1 MNYTQLQL
9 LLQNDE
15 LHYITDS
22 TEFFKD
28 NDMKLDDNM
37 DILLNHTFILFE
49 NTINDYNETIEILNN
64 NNIKYTIKTDSLNL
78 DYILYNNIL

>member
-1 MNYTQLQL
+1 MNFTQLQL

-15 LHYITDS
+15 LHYISDS

-37 DILLNHTFILFE
+37 DILLHHTFILFE
-49 NTINDYNETIEILNN
+49 NTINDYNETLYILDM
-64 NNIKYTIKTDSLNL
+64 NNIPYTIKTDSLNL
-78 DYILYNNIL
+78 DYILI

>member
-1 MNYTQLQL
+1 MTIKQLQSL
-9 LLQNDE
+9 LPNDE

-37 DILLNHTFILFE
+37 DLLLHYTYILFE
-49 NTINDYNETIEILNN
+49 NTIEDFTETLYILDM
-64 NNIKYTIKTDSLNL
+64 NNIKYTIKTDNLNL
-78 DYILYNNIL
+78 DYILI

>member
-1 MNYTQLQL
+1 MNFTQLQL

-37 DILLNHTFILFE
+37 DLLLNHTFILFE
-49 NTINDYNETIEILNN
+49 NTINDYNETISLLNS
-64 NNIKYTIKTDSLNL
+64 NNIKYTIKTDLLNL
-78 DYILYNNIL
+78 DYILI

>member
-1 MNYTQLQL
+1 MNFTKLQL

-28 NDMKLDDNM
+28 NNMKLDDNM
-37 DILLNHTFILFE
+37 DLLLNHTFVLFE
-49 NTINDYNETIEILNN
+49 NTINDFTETLYILDN
-64 NNIKYTIKTDSLNL
+64 NNIKYTIKTDLLNL
-78 DYILYNNIL
+78 DYILI

>member
-37 DILLNHTFILFE
+37 DLLLNHTFILFE
-49 NTINDYNETIEILNN
+49 NTINDYNETLHILDM
-64 NNIKYTIKTDSLNL
+64 NNIPYTIKTDSLNL
-78 DYILYNNIL
+78 DFILI

>member
-1 MNYTQLQL
+1 MNFTQLQL

-22 TEFFKD
+22 TEFLKD

-37 DILLNHTFILFE
+37 DLLLNHTFILFE
-49 NTINDYNETIEILNN
+49 NTMNDFNETLYILNN
-64 NNIKYTIKTDSLNL
+64 NNINYTIKTDLLNL
-78 DYILYNNIL
+78 DYILI

>member
-22 TEFFKD
+22 TEFLKD
-28 NDMKLDDNM
+28 NNMKLDDNM
-37 DILLNHTFILFE
+37 DLLLHHTFILFE
-49 NTINDYNETIEILNN
+49 NTINDYNETLYILDM
-64 NNIKYTIKTDSLNL
+64 NNIPYTIKTDLMNL
-78 DYILYNNIL
+78 DYILI

>member
-1 MNYTQLQL
+1 
-9 LLQNDE
+9 
-15 LHYITDS
+15 
-22 TEFFKD
+22 
-28 NDMKLDDNM
+28 MKLDDNM

-78 DYILYNNIL
+78 DYILI

>member
-1 MNYTQLQL
+1 MNFTKLQL

-22 TEFFKD
+22 TEFLKD

-37 DILLNHTFILFE
+37 DLLLHHTFILFE
-49 NTINDYNETIEILNN
+49 NTIDDFTETLYILDN
-64 NNIKYTIKTDSLNL
+64 NNIQYTIKTDLLNL
-78 DYILYNNIL
+78 DYILI

>member
-1 MNYTQLQL
+1 MNFTQLQL

-28 NDMKLDDNM
+28 NNMKLDDNM
-37 DILLNHTFILFE
+37 DLLLHHTFILFE
-49 NTINDYNETIEILNN
+49 NTINDYNETLYILDM
-64 NNIKYTIKTDSLNL
+64 NNIPYTIKTDSLNL
-78 DYILYNNIL
+78 DYILI

>member
-1 MNYTQLQL
+1 MNFTTLQL

-22 TEFFKD
+22 TEFLKD

-37 DILLNHTFILFE
+37 DLLLNHTFILFE
-49 NTINDYNETIEILNN
+49 NTINDFTETLYILDN
-64 NNIKYTIKTDSLNL
+64 NNIKYTIKTDNLNL
-78 DYILYNNIL
+78 DYILI

>member
-1 MNYTQLQL
+1 MKSLNFTQLQSL
-9 LLQNDE
+9 LKNDE

-22 TEFFKD
+22 TQFFKD

-78 DYILYNNIL
+78 DYILI

>member
-1 MNYTQLQL
+1 MNFTQLQL

-22 TEFFKD
+22 TEFLKD

-37 DILLNHTFILFE
+37 DLLLNHTFILFE
-49 NTINDYNETIEILNN
+49 NTINDFTETLYILDN
-64 NNIKYTIKTDSLNL
+64 NNIKYTIKTDLLNL
-78 DYILYNNIL
+78 DYILI